1 MHLHVYC
8 FTFPSACEYKNENC
22 KPQALHG
29 GCKKNPIYM
38 VINCPKSCRIC
49 PGMHNAQEVK

>member
-8 FTFPSACEYKNENC
+8 FTFPSACEDKDENC
-22 KPQALHG
+22 KLQALHG
-29 GCKKNPIYM
+29 ECKKKPVYIA
-38 VINCPKSCRIC
+38 INCPKSCRIC